1 MPGRIYGKPFFITEF
16 NLCAPNQFR
25 AEDGPVMGAYCALQD
40 ITGVCRFNFSSS
52 RRRVTTLEEGIIVFE
67 SVNDPVMQMSDRI
80 GAAMFVRGDVKTAP
94 EKYGFTIPRDFY
106 GELLTPHQRRIYED
120 AVFNDLSLSEIAQ
133 EAGIPVLRKDFTVEE
148 YMIYQAKALGASA
161 VLLICAILED
171 GQLREYREL
180 AEELG
185 LDALVEAHD
194 ERELER
200 ALASGARIVGVN
212 NRDLKTFEVDVDTSV
227 RLRRLVPPEILFVSE
242 SGIRTPEDI
251 RRLRE
256 NGTDGVL
263 IGETLM
269 RSPDKRAAL
278 EELNGGRL

>member
-1 MPGRIYGKPFFITEF
+1 MNILGEIAEKTRERIKEEKRRLPLAQLKARIRAQDRTPGNGASGNSADRGGGSFSFRRALE
-16 NLCAPNQFR
+16 APGISYICEVKK
-25 AEDGPVMGAYCALQD
+25 ASPSK
-40 ITGVCRFNFSSS
+40 GV
-52 RRRVTTLEEGIIVFE
+52 I
-67 SVNDPVMQMSDRI
+67 
-80 GAAMFVRGDVKTAP
+80 AP
-94 EKYGFTIPRDFY
+94 EFPYLK
-106 GELLTPHQRRIYED
+106 
-120 AVFNDLSLSEIAQ
+120 IA
-133 EAGIPVLRKDFTVEE
+133 
-148 YMIYQAKALGASA
+148 
-161 VLLICAILED
+161 
-171 GQLREYREL
+171 REYREL

-194 ERELER
+194 GRELER